1 MKDARR
7 PVILIALLA
16 LMLRVVLMVL
26 RGDYIVFDEGYY
38 LLLARS
44 LGAGHGYTLNGLP
57 HVALSPLQPVIVALL
72 SLAGIPD
79 LWASRLLAAVC
90 GAALVVPVAAL
101 AYRWYGRRGAIMAAG
116 VTAVAPPLL
125 TFLPF
130 FPGHGW
136 NLYFGSEPL
145 FLLLGTAAL
154 AVAALAFDSGKL
166 WLWWVAGALC
176 DLSFCTRLEGAVLGT
191 ALGIALIVGLRVAG
205 KPRRL
210 VTLLVYCAGAVVL
223 IPYLLYLHGALGRW
237 AISGRVQ
244 AASSDEAPPA
254 AVVSTP
260 VPAQGGSDAVQ
271 QFVWGGDTRA
281 LWQTLYALDGSQTQ
295 MASQYW
301 GVPKHRV
308 IPAAPD
314 PRAPIPVPA
323 PAVPPSRLVSFF
335 KALLIV
341 LPVTLFPWAI
351 GGGALS
357 QRRFDLA
364 LWTLPAV
371 ATALLPALLAYP
383 EPRAL
388 LMIVPVACALAGGA
402 IASSA
407 EIVERRVRPGAAR
420 LVWIAALSL
429 LLLPTALDAVNSWR
443 QDTPLQQVATARRV
457 VGEYLGSH
465 LQPGDRIVSWHPAIA
480 IWAHRDW
487 RVLPYADM
495 GPIVRYAKA
504 QDARAIVL
512 SRFEPSPIPNPP
524 RAFTTVLIDS
534 TSSPPGPA
542 MHLDPVESTSLIFVG
557 RLASPPTP

>member
-7 PVILIALLA
+7 PVIVIALLA
-16 LMLRVVLMVL
+16 LALRVVLMAL

-44 LGAGHGYTLNGLP
+44 LRAGHGYTLNGLP

-72 SLAGIPD
+72 SLTGIPD

-101 AYRWYGRRGAIMAAG
+101 AYRWFGRRGAIMAAA

-154 AVAALAFDSGKL
+154 AVAALAFDTGKL

-191 ALGIALIVGLRVAG
+191 ALGISLIIGLRVAG

-223 IPYLLYLHGALGRW
+223 VPYLLYLHGALGRW

-244 AASSDEAPPA
+244 AASSDETPPPA
-254 AVVSTP
+254 AVSPPVP

-281 LWQTLYALDGSQTQ
+281 LWQTLYALDGSETQ

-301 GVPKHRV
+301 GVPKHPV
-308 IPAAPD
+308 VASAAPTV
-314 PRAPIPVPA
+314 PRSPLSV
-323 PAVPPSRLVSFF
+323 SRFASFF
-335 KALLIV
+335 RALLIV

-351 GGGALS
+351 GGGALA
-357 QRRFDLA
+357 QRRLDLA

-402 IASSA
+402 IASSV
-407 EIVERRVRPGAAR
+407 ELVERRVRPGAAK

-465 LQPGDRIVSWHPAIA
+465 LQPADRIVSWHPAIA
-480 IWAHRDW
+480 IWAQRDW

-534 TSSPPGPA
+534 SSIPPGPA